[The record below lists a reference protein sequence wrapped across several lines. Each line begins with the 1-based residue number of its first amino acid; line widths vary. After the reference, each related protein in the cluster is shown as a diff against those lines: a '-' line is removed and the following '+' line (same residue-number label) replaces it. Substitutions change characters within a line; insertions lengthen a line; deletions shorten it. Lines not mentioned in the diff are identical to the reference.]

1 MRLLSVDC
9 SRGSDV
15 VFALD
20 TSGSIGRTYV
30 QEMVGFLEELI
41 NSLNVNANDTD
52 PTVSRIGLL
61 TYADSATI
69 QFQLN
74 TYRKRTEIL
83 QAINV
88 PYSGGTTNAADA
100 IRFALTYLS
109 NIFVLYTSISK

>member
-1 MRLLSVDC
+1 MQLLYVDC

-30 QEMVGFLEELI
+30 REMVGFLEELI

-61 TYADSATI
+61 TYADTATI

-100 IRFALTYLS
+100 IRLASTYLS